1 MNREID
7 FNNFTYYF
15 KNLNL
20 APINFIGFRGPLHI
34 FEEIKNDNISIK
46 KLEEDQEKNKKK
58 KNKKKN
64 FESKLNET
72 TTGNPKHKEKY
83 QLDTIKNM
91 IQCKKLAIYLMFMQ
105 KLDLKLCMKHSR
117 EQDLKN

>member
-46 KLEEDQEKNKKK
+46 KLEEDQEKKTTKKQK
-58 KNKKKN
+58 QKIWIKIEWNNYRK
-64 FESKLNET
+64 SK
-72 TTGNPKHKEKY
+72 
-83 QLDTIKNM
+83 
-91 IQCKKLAIYLMFMQ
+91 A
-105 KLDLKLCMKHSR
+105 
-117 EQDLKN
+117 

>member
-58 KNKKKN
+58 KKKKKKFFN
-64 FESKLNET
+64 
-72 TTGNPKHKEKY
+72 
-83 QLDTIKNM
+83 KN
-91 IQCKKLAIYLMFMQ
+91 
-105 KLDLKLCMKHSR
+105 
-117 EQDLKN
+117 

>member
-15 KNLNL
+15 KNPNL
-20 APINFIGFRGPLHI
+20 APINFIGFRGPLNI
-34 FEEIKNDNISIK
+34 FEEIENDNISIK
-46 KLEEDQEKNKKK
+46 KIRRRSRRKNNNSNNKK
-58 KNKKKN
+58 
-64 FESKLNET
+64 FESKLNEIT
-72 TTGNPKHKEKY
+72 TENPKHKEKY
-83 QLDTIKNM
+83 QLDTIKNT
-91 IQCKKLAIYLMFMQ
+91 IQCKKLAIYLMFIQ

>member
-46 KLEEDQEKNKKK
+46 KLEEDQEKKNNKKTK
-58 KNKKKN
+58 TKN
-64 FESKLNET
+64 LNQ
-72 TTGNPKHKEKY
+72 NW
-83 QLDTIKNM
+83 
-91 IQCKKLAIYLMFMQ
+91 
-105 KLDLKLCMKHSR
+105 MK
-117 EQDLKN
+117 

>member
-15 KNLNL
+15 KNPNL

-46 KLEEDQEKNKKK
+46 KLEEDQEKKNNKKTK
-58 KNKKKN
+58 TKN
-64 FESKLNET
+64 LNQ
-72 TTGNPKHKEKY
+72 NW
-83 QLDTIKNM
+83 
-91 IQCKKLAIYLMFMQ
+91 
-105 KLDLKLCMKHSR
+105 MK
-117 EQDLKN
+117 

>member
-7 FNNFTYYF
+7 FNNFTYYL

-58 KNKKKN
+58 KKKK
-64 FESKLNET
+64 
-72 TTGNPKHKEKY
+72 
-83 QLDTIKNM
+83 
-91 IQCKKLAIYLMFMQ
+91 KKF
-105 KLDLKLCMKHSR
+105 
-117 EQDLKN
+117 

>member
-46 KLEEDQEKNKKK
+46 K
-58 KNKKKN
+58 
-64 FESKLNET
+64 FE
-72 TTGNPKHKEKY
+72 
-83 QLDTIKNM
+83 
-91 IQCKKLAIYLMFMQ
+91 
-105 KLDLKLCMKHSR
+105 
-117 EQDLKN
+117 

>member
-46 KLEEDQEKNKKK
+46 KLEEDQEKKNNKKTK
-58 KNKKKN
+58 TKN
-64 FESKLNET
+64 LNQ
-72 TTGNPKHKEKY
+72 N
-83 QLDTIKNM
+83 
-91 IQCKKLAIYLMFMQ
+91 
-105 KLDLKLCMKHSR
+105 
-117 EQDLKN
+117 